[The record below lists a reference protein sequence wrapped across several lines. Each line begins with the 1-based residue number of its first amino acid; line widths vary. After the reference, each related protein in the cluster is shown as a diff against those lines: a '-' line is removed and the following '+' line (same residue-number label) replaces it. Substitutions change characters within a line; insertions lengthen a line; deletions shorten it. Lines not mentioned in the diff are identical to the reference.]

1 MHRLRID
8 GKDGYEVLYVFFFF
22 IFISLL
28 LKRCGLH
35 TILFVKKL
43 IPFDQNTNDVTQD
56 VTKEHDWFGSFSDNY
71 SAAC

>member
-1 MHRLRID
+1 MWAT
-8 GKDGYEVLYVFFFF
+8 YNSF
-22 IFISLL
+22 
-28 LKRCGLH
+28 C
-35 TILFVKKL
+35 KKL